1 MKMILIALTLV
12 LPFLSPAQKQ
22 KKSDQLLLDNLIT
35 HIHYLTDDK
44 LEGRRT
50 GSPGEKLASDYIS
63 IEFSRAGLQPKGD
76 HNGWLQ
82 AFDIDEGRQ
91 INTDSYFFINDE
103 PLIPNREFFPL
114 SCSATGSVSG
124 SPAIALQERGVPW
137 FIDLKEILEAG
148 HSDPHFDLRATIRIK
163 IKESAVKGATAVI
176 LYNTSKIKDNL
187 RYDPKDRP
195 AALPI
200 PVLYL
205 TKEAKRRYLKDES
218 ASLEIRLKTGFTEQR
233 RTGHN
238 VVGYQDNGA
247 PNTVIIAAHYD
258 HLGYGEDGNSR
269 YRGPRQVF
277 HGADDDA
284 SGVAA
289 IIELS
294 KMLTASKLKNNN
306 YLFVAFSGKE
316 LDLSG
321 STYFVE
327 HPGIDLSH
335 VNYML
340 NLDRIGR
347 LNDSSHALTLGGYG
361 TSPVW
366 EQVCSNAPGRK
377 YFSLQYDS
385 SGAGGDAGPSRGA
398 GAGDHIPFYRKDI
411 PVLSFF
417 TGWHSDYH
425 MPTDDADKINYTGE
439 MQVEKY
445 IYDIVQG
452 MNDKGKIA
460 FARTRE

>member
-1 MKMILIALTLV
+1 MMIALTLA
-12 LPFLSPAQKQ
+12 LPFLSPAQKL
-22 KKSDQLLLDNLIT
+22 KKNDQLLLDNLIT
-35 HIHYLTDDK
+35 HIHYLADDK

-91 INTDSYFFINDE
+91 INKDSYLSINDE
-103 PLIPNREFFPL
+103 PLIPGREFFPL

-124 SPAIALQERGVPW
+124 SAAIALQERGVPW
-137 FIDLKEILEAG
+137 FIDLKDILESG
-148 HSDPHFDLRATIRIK
+148 RGEPHFDLPEVLRAK
-163 IKESAVKGATAVI
+163 IKECIAKGATAVI

-195 AALPI
+195 EALAI

-205 TKEAKRRYLKDES
+205 TKEAKKRYLKDES
-218 ASLEIRLKTGFTEQR
+218 ADLDIKLKIGFTEER

-247 PNTVIIAAHYD
+247 PYTVIIAAHYD

-277 HGADDDA
+277 HGADDNA

-289 IIELS
+289 VIELS
-294 KMLTASKLKNNN
+294 KMLTASRLKNNN

-321 STYFVE
+321 SKYFVE
-327 HPGIDLSH
+327 HPAIDLAH
-335 VNYML
+335 VNYM
-340 NLDRIGR
+340 I
-347 LNDSSHALTLGGYG
+347 
-361 TSPVW
+361 
-366 EQVCSNAPGRK
+366 
-377 YFSLQYDS
+377 
-385 SGAGGDAGPSRGA
+385 
-398 GAGDHIPFYRKDI
+398 
-411 PVLSFF
+411 
-417 TGWHSDYH
+417 
-425 MPTDDADKINYTGE
+425 
-439 MQVEKY
+439 
-445 IYDIVQG
+445 
-452 MNDKGKIA
+452 
-460 FARTRE
+460 

>member
-1 MKMILIALTLV
+1 MMIALTLV
-12 LPFLSPAQKQ
+12 LPFLSPAQKL

-35 HIHYLTDDK
+35 HIHYLSDDK
-44 LEGRRT
+44 MEGRRT

-91 INTDSYFFINDE
+91 INTDSYLSIDDE
-103 PLIPNREFFPL
+103 PLIPGREFFPL
-114 SCSATGSVSG
+114 SCSATGSISG
-124 SPAIALQERGVPW
+124 SAAIALQERGVPW
-137 FIDLKEILEAG
+137 FIDLKETLEAG
-148 HSDPHFDLRATIRIK
+148 RGEPHFDLREAIRTK
-163 IKESAVKGATAVI
+163 IKECNAKGATAVI

-195 AALPI
+195 EALAI

-205 TKEAKRRYLKDES
+205 TKEAKKRYLKDES
-218 ASLEIRLKTGFTEQR
+218 ADLDIRLKIGFTEER

-247 PNTVIIAAHYD
+247 AYTVIIAAHYD

-269 YRGPRQVF
+269 YRGPRLVF
-277 HGADDDA
+277 HGADDNA

-289 IIELS
+289 VIELS

-321 STYFVE
+321 SKYFVE
-327 HPGIDLSH
+327 HPVIDLAH

-347 LNDSSHALTLGGYG
+347 LNDSSHALILGGYG

-366 EQVCSNAPGRK
+366 EQVCNSATDRK
-377 YFSLQYDS
+377 YFTLQYDS
-385 SGAGGDAGPSRGA
+385 SGAGGDLGPSRGA
-398 GAGDHIPFYRKDI
+398 GAGDQIPFYHKDI
-411 PVLSFF
+411 PVLAFF

-425 MPTDDADKINYTGE
+425 MPADDAGKINYTGE
-439 MQVEKY
+439 MEVEKY

-452 MNDKGKIA
+452 INGKGRIA
-460 FARTRE
+460 FVKTRE